1 MIKVSSHVVIWS
13 SKYGINC
20 TCACVFCNFYL
31 SVLWSLLVTQ
41 LATISQIQQWNTKV
55 WNYFKVSN
63 EDTRGTP
70 MFLKISMSLRL
81 FWQIQLYLNFF
92 QHYLSIVYFIWYM
105 VNWTCIPSNV
115 TSSTKLWGTQ
125 CYPKFAFRSTDFRVP
140 ENLIFPA
147 MDAPPPSHPPIEKW
161 SSLPDNDS

>member
-55 WNYFKVSN
+55 WNYFKVNN

-125 CYPKFAFRSTDFRVP
+125 CYPKFAFRSTDFRVQ

-147 MDAPPPSHPPIEKW
+147 IDAPPPSHPPIEKW
-161 SSLPDNDS
+161 SSLPDNNS

>member
-1 MIKVSSHVVIWS
+1 
-13 SKYGINC
+13 
-20 TCACVFCNFYL
+20 
-31 SVLWSLLVTQ
+31 
-41 LATISQIQQWNTKV
+41 
-55 WNYFKVSN
+55 
-63 EDTRGTP
+63 

-140 ENLIFPA
+140 VNLIFPA
-147 MDAPPPSHPPIEKW
+147 IDAPPPPPTHPLKSEAPFQTTIPRKKNKNNRKLPLILCFTHKRTLEKDGRNSTKTWFSHFEHSKFCRKRETVCYW
-161 SSLPDNDS
+161 LG